1 MKRSARSRP
10 ASPTSRRFVEAA
22 RAGAFASDSILP
34 IVAEFENPQHEAF
47 KERTAWSL
55 YNACTERMKAQS
67 PSRQTHGFKALNWV
81 LVGELN

>member
-1 MKRSARSRP
+1 LERLFFLQDGQSTIFLLGR
-10 ASPTSRRFVEAA
+10 
-22 RAGAFASDSILP
+22 AFASDSILP

-67 PSRQTHGFKALNWV
+67 PGRQVDGFKALNQV